1 MAWALRDYYGFR
13 LNYSKLKIMR
23 NYQRQVVLG
32 VLVNQNCRLTKEKR
46 HELRQEL
53 YYIKKYGIDDYN
65 RFTGK
70 TLEQLRGYVNYAL
83 EISRETF
90 IEELYEL
97 LRKKECDI

>member
-1 MAWALRDYYGFR
+1 M
-13 LNYSKLKIMR
+13 NY
-23 NYQRQVVLG
+23 V
-32 VLVNQNCRLTKEKR
+32 
-46 HELRQEL
+46 
-53 YYIKKYGIDDYN
+53 KKYGIDDYN